1 MAADSKAR
9 LRDEAER
16 LMIQGKIPQA
26 IDQFLKIVKND
37 PQDVMT
43 LNTVG
48 DLYLTIG
55 YTEKAHNC
63 FIKVAEKYVSNN
75 FFLKAIAVYKKIL
88 RTDPFNVQIN
98 TTIASLYARQ
108 GLNIEACSQYFNLI
122 KIYEQA
128 GSTEE
133 IIDIYRKI
141 VELDPENVAV
151 QQKLADIFLADGE
164 NDKAGECL
172 ISAARGLV
180 KTAEY
185 ASAMKCFEK
194 ALQVNPL
201 DTNGLEGFM
210 ECCLKTDNIP
220 RILNQLKESLK
231 SDPHNLNIKEMLGQ
245 VHLAEN
251 NPEAASDILKTVVD
265 ADESRYECFI
275 PVAKAFID
283 LEKFDEASE
292 CLDPIIP
299 ILITRRRTDLAIKHY
314 KQVLEHNAEHT
325 PTLKKLASVLSAAG
339 DMPNYLEVLDKIV
352 EQCIDREDRIAAL
365 EYLEKILQADPESKK
380 HLDLHKVVFIET
392 HPDEPYIPP
401 AVPAEATI
409 KTGPVP
415 EPQEEPDADFGT
427 PETIVEADLLINYGM
442 TEKALSLLQHLE
454 TRDPYDKRI
463 RTRLLSLF
471 KEKNRSTEAAEQ
483 CLLLAALHRKSKDE
497 DSVEKYV
504 SEAKKLDPELVDHE
518 QDIETFARLRG
529 IVTQT
534 SSDGNQLGPD
544 PEIDL
549 SGDLLD
555 IFFTDDQSRIAGDAS
570 DLETIPDEIP
580 QELAAPAPT
589 QSIEEKLQEVD
600 FYIRLGFKD
609 EAQKKLNEIAKINP
623 DNPDLPSRYEK
634 LNEMEAS
641 GEEGPEVAASPE
653 DQGDEQIAEDAFAE
667 SAEDINIFQD
677 MDIDAALE
685 NFTENLGQR
694 DDTSAIKIPEENGA
708 SPEITPED
716 NMTGSQSRQD
726 AAPEHGTSKIAVPE
740 QQDATIES
748 NTSNGTDIAGESV
761 SEERIPQTQPL
772 QEDAP
777 ATESPDFAVNDMFSD
792 LLEEVSLLS
801 DQEIKKENFEDH
813 FSLGTAY
820 RDMDLIEEAIKE
832 FQTAI
837 RITESTNDSKRLV
850 QCCGMLSTCFLK
862 KSMPRSALR
871 WCQTG
876 LSVKDI
882 TSQEAM
888 ALRYDMGIAH
898 SMEGNQEL
906 ALKYLDQIFSADP
919 GYRDVAQKIDEIK
932 NNGRIKR
939 TLSPGME

>member
-9 LRDEAER
+9 LRNEAER

-26 IDQFLKIVKND
+26 IDQFLKIVEND
-37 PQDVMT
+37 PEDVMT

-48 DLYLTIG
+48 DLYLTLG

-63 FIKVAEKYVSNN
+63 FIKVAEKFVSNN

-88 RTDPFNVQIN
+88 SADPYNVQIN

-108 GLNIEACSQYFNLI
+108 GLNTEACSQYFNLI
-122 KIYEQA
+122 KIYEQT
-128 GSTEE
+128 GSTGE
-133 IIDIYRKI
+133 IIDIYQKI

-151 QQKLADIFLADGE
+151 QQKLAEIFLADGE
-164 NDKAGECL
+164 NEKARECL

-185 ASAMKCFEK
+185 VSAMKCFEK
-194 ALQVNPL
+194 ALQINPL
-201 DTNGLEGFM
+201 DINGLEGFK
-210 ECCLKTDNIP
+210 ECCLKTNNIP
-220 RILNQLKESLK
+220 GILNQLKESLK
-231 SDPHNLNIKEMLGQ
+231 SDPHNLKIKEMLGQ
-245 VHLAEN
+245 VHLEEN
-251 NPEAASDILKTVVD
+251 NPEAASDILKTVVVS
-265 ADESRYECFI
+265 DESRYECLI
-275 PVAKAFID
+275 PVAQAFID
-283 LEKFDEASE
+283 LEKFDEATE

-299 ILITRRRTDLAIKHY
+299 ILITRRRTDLAVKHY
-314 KQVLEHNAEHT
+314 KQVLDHKAEHM

-352 EQCIDREDRIAAL
+352 DQYIDQQDQIAAL
-365 EYLEKILQADPESKK
+365 EYLEKILQADPHSKK
-380 HLDLHKVVFIET
+380 HLDLHKIVFVEA
-392 HPDEPYIPP
+392 HPDKPYTPP
-401 AVPAEATI
+401 AIPAETTI
-409 KTGPVP
+409 KTGPVH
-415 EPQEEPDADFGT
+415 EPQEETDADFGT

-442 TEKALSLLQHLE
+442 TEKALSLLQNLE
-454 TRDPYDKRI
+454 ASDPYDKRV

-529 IVTQT
+529 IITQT

-544 PEIDL
+544 PEVDL

-555 IFFTDDQSRIAGDAS
+555 IFFDDDRSRIAGDAS
-570 DLETIPDEIP
+570 DLQTIPDEIP
-580 QELAAPAPT
+580 QELASAAPT

-609 EAQKKLNEIAKINP
+609 EALKKLNEIEKISP
-623 DNPDLPSRYEK
+623 DNPELPSRYEK

-641 GEEGPEVAASPE
+641 GEQDPEVTAPPE
-653 DQGDEQIAEDAFAE
+653 DQGSEQAPEDAFAE
-667 SAEDINIFQD
+667 NAGENNIFQD
-677 MDIDAALE
+677 MDIDEALE

-694 DDTSAIKIPEENGA
+694 DDTSAIKIPEENGTP
-708 SPEITPED
+708 PEITPED
-716 NMTGSQSRQD
+716 NAGRSQSPQD
-726 AAPEHGTSKIAVPE
+726 DVPE
-740 QQDATIES
+740 KE
-748 NTSNGTDIAGESV
+748 TSNFAILEQQNDTTESKLSKGTDIPGGSV
-761 SEERIPQTQPL
+761 SEERIPQTQPRK
-772 QEDAP
+772 EDAP
-777 ATESPDFAVNDMFSD
+777 ATESPDYVVNDMFSD

-801 DQEIKKENFEDH
+801 DQEIEKENFEDH

-837 RITESTNDSKRLV
+837 RITEPTKDSRKLV

-906 ALKYLDQIFSADP
+906 ALRCLDQIFSADP

-932 NNGRIKR
+932 NGRIKK

>member
-26 IDQFLKIVKND
+26 IDQFLKIIEND
-37 PQDVMT
+37 PEDVMT

-55 YTEKAHNC
+55 YTERAHNC
-63 FIKVAEKYVSNN
+63 FIKVAENYVSNN

-88 RTDPFNVQIN
+88 STDPYNVQIN
-98 TTIASLYARQ
+98 KTIASLYARQ
-108 GLNIEACSQYFNLI
+108 GLNIEASNQYFNLI
-122 KIYEQA
+122 KIYEQT
-128 GSTEE
+128 GSTGE
-133 IIDIYRKI
+133 IIDIYQKI
-141 VELDPENVAV
+141 VELDPENIAV

-164 NDKAGECL
+164 NEKAREHL

-185 ASAMKCFEK
+185 VGAMNCFEK
-194 ALQVNPL
+194 ALQINPL
-201 DTNGLEGFM
+201 DINGLEGFM

-220 RILNQLKESLK
+220 SILNQLKESLK
-231 SDPHNLNIKEMLGQ
+231 SDPHNLNVKEMLGR
-245 VHLAEN
+245 VHLAGD
-251 NPEAASDILKTVVD
+251 NPEAASDILKTVVES
-265 ADESRYECFI
+265 DESRYECFI
-275 PVAKAFID
+275 PVAQAFID

-299 ILITRRRTDLAIKHY
+299 ILITRRRTDLAVKYY
-314 KQVLEHNAEHT
+314 KQVLEHNAEHMA
-325 PTLKKLASVLSAAG
+325 TLKKLASVLSAAG

-352 EQCIDREDRIAAL
+352 DQCIDQQDRIAAL

-380 HLDLHKVVFIET
+380 HLDLHKVVFVEA
-392 HPDEPYIPP
+392 HPDKPYIPP
-401 AVPAEATI
+401 AIPAESTI
-409 KTGPVP
+409 KTGPVY
-415 EPQEEPDADFGT
+415 EPPGETDADTET
-427 PETIVEADLLINYGM
+427 PENIVEADLLINYGM
-442 TEKALSLLQHLE
+442 TEKALSLLQNLE
-454 TRDPYDKRI
+454 AHDPYDKRV

-471 KEKNRSTEAAEQ
+471 KEKKRSTEAAEQ

-497 DSVEKYV
+497 DSVEKYI

-518 QDIETFARLRG
+518 QDLETFARLRG

-534 SSDGNQLGPD
+534 SSDGDQLKKD

-555 IFFTDDQSRIAGDAS
+555 VFFTEDQSSFPGDAS
-570 DLETIPDEIP
+570 DIQGIPDEIP
-580 QELAAPAPT
+580 QELSSTAPT

-600 FYIRLGFKD
+600 FYIRLGFQD
-609 EAQKKLNEIAKINP
+609 EALKKLNEIAKISP
-623 DNPDLPSRYEK
+623 DNPELPSRYEK

-641 GEEGPEVAASPE
+641 GEQDPEVTASPE
-653 DQGDEQIAEDAFAE
+653 DQGTEQTPEDGSAEN
-667 SAEDINIFQD
+667 AEDINIFQD
-677 MDIDAALE
+677 MDIDEALE
-685 NFTENLGQR
+685 NFTENLEQR
-694 DDTSAIKIPEENGA
+694 DDAPGNESSSFAIPGHQ
-708 SPEITPED
+708 D
-716 NMTGSQSRQD
+716 N
-726 AAPEHGTSKIAVPE
+726 
-740 QQDATIES
+740 TIES
-748 NTSNGTDIAGESV
+748 KPSEGTDIPGDSV
-761 SEERIPQTQPL
+761 SEERIPQTQP
-772 QEDAP
+772 QEEDAP
-777 ATESPDFAVNDMFSD
+777 ATESPDFVVNDMFSD
-792 LLEEVSLLS
+792 LLEEVSIMS
-801 DQEIKKENFEDH
+801 DQEIAKENFEDH

-837 RITESTNDSKRLV
+837 RITESTNDSRKLV

-888 ALRYDMGIAH
+888 ALRYDMGIAY

-932 NNGRIKR
+932 NGRIKK